1 MATENEKA
9 ILDAIEFEAADGELD
24 IEQVLQDELLKN
36 LEDLDI
42 IQAEREHINN
52 PDHLGETVMNVV
64 WEQFMNQVA
73 ATAGED
79 FIAENHGLHLDLRD
93 SAHIQTAENFAE
105 GKIAT
110 HNHISRDQLEQNYD
124 RYKNTPHKEF
134 RDKYVDPGMDA
145 TLKRAGELKK
155 QGVDTVKDIYTGKQI
170 PTETKL
176 ANEKTIRMQH
186 KENM

>member
-24 IEQVLQDELLKN
+24 IEQVLQDELQKN

-73 ATAGED
+73 KS
-79 FIAENHGLHLDLRD
+79 FSLLR
-93 SAHIQTAENFAE
+93 
-105 GKIAT
+105 
-110 HNHISRDQLEQNYD
+110 
-124 RYKNTPHKEF
+124 
-134 RDKYVDPGMDA
+134 
-145 TLKRAGELKK
+145 
-155 QGVDTVKDIYTGKQI
+155 
-170 PTETKL
+170 
-176 ANEKTIRMQH
+176 
-186 KENM
+186 